1 MKNIAIL
8 FIIFFSTSIYSAPN
22 DNTYRNAH
30 NGYFYSSSSALCA
43 AALPA
48 RVVPG
53 NCTLTE
59 TAGVP
64 NCSSP
69 SANGIRCKNQGT
81 YSSNPPCP
89 GTTVQNQP
97 GDLHSFQCAAP
108 KVITGSCPQ
117 HNCECPANMVEENGI
132 CVIACTLPL
141 VKNPHTKTCQ
151 QPCFPETPPPGQLV
165 GVSVSVDSADTC
177 VGGCVV
183 HHDLWNGINRL
194 GYNAYELISYKTAEF
209 CATGDPS
216 PPTVPPPT
224 CSSPNV
230 EVNGRCEPP
239 PCSSWQYRPNP
250 GGACVDKE
258 CPSGHTMK
266 CGTVNGAQS
275 CACAGVSECAVG
287 QQKDLYGNCIGVTCP
302 SSSPFNPA
310 TGKCEQPA
318 TGSQCPDGHEKVGL
332 MCVKDPTSTEPTKSD
347 GDLDGDGQPN
357 GSDVD
362 MDGDGKPNSSD
373 TDQDGDGIP
382 NAADPT
388 PAGPGTA
395 QPLGPGTGPD
405 DDYDGDGTKNSQDSD
420 RDGDGIPNG
429 QDATPDGGADRPPG
443 QGQCNPAIQQCPGF
457 PPPGGGQCNPATQ
470 QCGSAPEPPKPGSP
484 VSIGGAFYEKKGL
497 TFPDVWSKFM
507 DSASRAPIVSAG
519 QSFLSVSDV
528 SGSCPVWTIPATFM
542 SESVDITLQCSSEV
556 AAGFRIAGTVFLI
569 VCAWIALRIALLD
582 Y

>member
-141 VKNPHTKTCQ
+141 VKNPHTKQCQ
-151 QPCFPETPPPGQLV
+151 QPCFSEQSPPGILV
-165 GVSVSVDSADTC
+165 GVSISVDSADTC

-183 HHDLWNGINRL
+183 HHDLWQGR
-194 GYNAYELISYKTAEF
+194 NAAGFDAWELLSYKTAEF

-216 PPTVPPPT
+216 PPVVPQPV
-224 CSSPNV
+224 CNAPNV
-230 EVNGRCEPP
+230 VVGNQCEPP
-239 PCSSWQYRPNP
+239 ACPVWQHRVN
-250 GGACVDKE
+250 GQCVDKD
-258 CPSGHTMK
+258 CPAGKTMK
-266 CGTVNGAQS
+266 CGEVNGQQA
-275 CACAGVSECAVG
+275 CACAGPSDCAAG
-287 QQKDLYGNCIGVTCP
+287 QQKDAFGNCVTITCP
-302 SSSPFNPA
+302 SDAPFNPA
-310 TGKCEQPA
+310 TGKCEAKA
-318 TGSQCPDGHEKVGL
+318 TGECPAGQSKVGL
-332 MCVKDPTSTEPTKSD
+332 VCVKDDPTKPVVSD
-347 GDLDGDGQPN
+347 DDLDGDGIKNRDDP
-357 GSDVD
+357 D
-362 MDGDGKPNSSD
+362 MDNDGKPNSSD
-373 TDQDGDGIP
+373 SDKDGDGIP
-382 NAADPT
+382 NDKDTT
-388 PAGPGTA
+388 PEGPGSA
-395 QPLGPGTGPD
+395 QEWGPSTGPE
-405 DDYDGDGTKNSQDSD
+405 DDYDGDGIKNKEDGD
-420 RDGDGIPNG
+420 KDGDGIPNG
-429 QDATPDGGADRPPG
+429 QDATPNGGPDTPPG
-443 QGQCNPAIQQCPGF
+443 S
-457 PPPGGGQCNPATQ
+457 GQCNPATQ
-470 QCGSAPEPPKPGSP
+470 QCGTCNPATQQCGTCNPAIEVCGPAQSTPGSP
-484 VSIGGAFYEKKGL
+484 VGIGGAFYEKKDL

-507 DSASRAPIVSAG
+507 DTISRAPIITAG
-519 QSFLSVSDV
+519 QSFLNVSNV
-528 SGSCPVWTIPATFM
+528 TGSCPVWVFPSTAFNDSIEIDF
-542 SESVDITLQCSSEV
+542 QCSSEFAV
-556 AAGFRIAGTVFLI
+556 AFRMAGTIFLI